1 MKESSVKLFA
11 FPAVCCGVV
20 LVAVRLVCFF
30 LGGWEGAL
38 GERHVLCQSIPTAR
52 VGSAGL
58 SEKRVR
64 LHAEL
69 QEGRGEEFPA
79 QLCTMLCDTGQ
90 LDHGSAVGSDE
101 EKERSKS
108 RMGRN

>member
-1 MKESSVKLFA
+1 MKLFA
-11 FPAVCCGVV
+11 FPAVSCGVV

-30 LGGWEGAL
+30 LAGWEGAL

-69 QEGRGEEFPA
+69 QPRR
-79 QLCTMLCDTGQ
+79 
-90 LDHGSAVGSDE
+90 VGVPSTALHDAL
-101 EKERSKS
+101 RHWTA
-108 RMGRN
+108 

>member
-1 MKESSVKLFA
+1 MKLFA

-69 QEGRGEEFPA
+69 QPRR
-79 QLCTMLCDTGQ
+79 
-90 LDHGSAVGSDE
+90 VGVPSTALHDAL
-101 EKERSKS
+101 RHWTA
-108 RMGRN
+108 